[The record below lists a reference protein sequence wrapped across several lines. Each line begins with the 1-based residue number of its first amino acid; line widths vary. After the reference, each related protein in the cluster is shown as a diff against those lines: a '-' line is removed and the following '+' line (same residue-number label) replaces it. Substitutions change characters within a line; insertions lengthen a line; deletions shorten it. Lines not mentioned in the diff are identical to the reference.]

1 MLIPCFKNIIF
12 LTGFSFLAEAV
23 GVIISLFV
31 FAAFTWY
38 HDQQTKAGAA
48 WTKNQIYRRLPLA
61 CIASPW

>member
-1 MLIPCFKNIIF
+1 M
-12 LTGFSFLAEAV
+12 TGSQLESLSNRSVAEAV
-23 GVIISLFV
+23 GVILALFM

-38 HDQQTKAGAA
+38 HDRQTEAGAN